1 MCYRTPK
8 SIITDQQP
16 QIFLD
21 STFLPNKDKHIN
33 VTISSYAIHFPCF
46 YKNLSVAFSLQIRP
60 QSRND
65 HITGIINNDRND
77 GTSKEYRSGEEF

>member
-33 VTISSYAIHFPCF
+33 VTILLMQYISHVSI
-46 YKNLSVAFSLQIRP
+46 KI
-60 QSRND
+60 
-65 HITGIINNDRND
+65 
-77 GTSKEYRSGEEF
+77 